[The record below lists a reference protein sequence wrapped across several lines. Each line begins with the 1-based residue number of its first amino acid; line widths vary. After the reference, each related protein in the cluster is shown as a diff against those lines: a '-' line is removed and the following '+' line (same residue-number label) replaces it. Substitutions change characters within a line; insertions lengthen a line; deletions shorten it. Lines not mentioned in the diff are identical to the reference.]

1 MERGSESMLWQKI
14 THFFKNFGL
23 KILGVLLI
31 IVGIIGLFLP
41 VLQGVLMIS
50 VGFALMGN
58 KTAVKKLAQL
68 KKWFKSR
75 KKS

>member
-1 MERGSESMLWQKI
+1 MLWQEI

-31 IVGIIGLFLP
+31 IGGIIGLFLP
-41 VLQGVLMIS
+41 FLQGVLMIT

-58 KTAVKKLAQL
+58 KTAVKKLAQF
-68 KKWFKSR
+68 KKWLKSR
-75 KKS
+75 KKSCR